1 MHVFFPKKHRKQN
14 DHCRFNREIC
24 HYKSGITFV
33 NMLSM
38 FKQEYATLSI
48 FQDLEPDQLQAIL
61 PLFEEVHFP
70 ADNVIFEQG
79 QDATNLYILL
89 EGEVHV
95 RYKPYDGPPL
105 TVARILPGGVFG
117 WSAALRR
124 EVYNSAAISI
134 TAVTAYR
141 LLGSRLHNLCDCS
154 PDTGGILLER
164 LARVVAERVRNTHP
178 QILQILSEGMDPSGK
193 CSNRSEND
201 DRLQS

>member
-1 MHVFFPKKHRKQN
+1 
-14 DHCRFNREIC
+14 
-24 HYKSGITFV
+24 
-33 NMLSM
+33 MLSM

-105 TVARILPGGVFG
+105 TVARILPGGALAGRQPCVERYITPLPFRSPPRPLIAYSAPVCTTYA
-117 WSAALRR
+117 SAAPIQV
-124 EVYNSAAISI
+124 VYF
-134 TAVTAYR
+134 
-141 LLGSRLHNLCDCS
+141 
-154 PDTGGILLER
+154 
-164 LARVVAERVRNTHP
+164 
-178 QILQILSEGMDPSGK
+178 
-193 CSNRSEND
+193 
-201 DRLQS
+201 